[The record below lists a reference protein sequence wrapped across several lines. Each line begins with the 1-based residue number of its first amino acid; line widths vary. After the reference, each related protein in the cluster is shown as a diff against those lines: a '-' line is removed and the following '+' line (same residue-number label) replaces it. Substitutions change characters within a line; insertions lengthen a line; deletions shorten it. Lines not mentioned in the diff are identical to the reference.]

1 MKEERMQVL
10 NMLGEGKI
18 SAAEAERLL
27 DLLTKPNKSDR
38 KERMADFTA
47 EFSDKAVAFNDKV
60 EALVKDFAEK
70 METVAKDVEPKLK
83 KATQIIIERTVATV
97 DELSKTFHEEVKAE
111 PEVEP
116 AEQSEDEPKE
126 N

>member
-18 SAAEAERLL
+18 SADEAERLL

-38 KERMADFTA
+38 KEKMADFTA
-47 EFSDKAVAFNDKV
+47 EFGDKAVVFNEKV
-60 EALVKDFAEK
+60 ESLVKDFAEK
-70 METVAKDVEPKLK
+70 LENVAKDVEPKFK
-83 KATQIIIERTVATV
+83 KATQIIIEKTVATV
-97 DELSKTFHEEVKAE
+97 DELSKTFHEEVKTE
-111 PEVEP
+111 EKND
-116 AEQSEDEPKE
+116 EQDNEPKE